1 MFSRQAS
8 VVLGTVL
15 STMVTESK
23 DAKAVAELFEA
34 SGLKLEEFIREKD
47 RNADGYKAFSE
58 KHVNILI
65 FAF

>member
-1 MFSRQAS
+1 
-8 VVLGTVL
+8 
-15 STMVTESK
+15 MVTESK